1 MSTRFSL
8 NLSVWIGITVG
19 IYVLLYLMSPLGLLG
34 ALPCTFVALPIY
46 LSGGARTDR
55 FFDTCLSAVA
65 GVAWGII
72 FIYLDGVL
80 VSKGLDPLIASAC
93 SVALVTIALCATH
106 LIFTPQGLFS
116 NIPMM
121 FGAVACTFFVG
132 PEKWFYIMI
141 TLCLGVALGFI
152 NHSGRKFL
160 DEHGRWKIFQ
170 TNKPGR
176 KVT

>member
-19 IYVLLYLMSPLGLLG
+19 LYVLLYLMSPLGLLG

-46 LSGGARTDR
+46 LSGGARADK
-55 FFDTCLSAVA
+55 FADACLSAVA
-65 GVAWGII
+65 GVVWGIV
-72 FIYLDGVL
+72 FIYLDSLFAHQGLHPL
-80 VSKGLDPLIASAC
+80 VASAL
-93 SVALVTIALCATH
+93 SVGLVTIALCATH
-106 LIFTPQGLFS
+106 LLFTPWGLFS

-132 PEKWFYIMI
+132 PDKWFYIMV
-141 TLCLGVALGFI
+141 TLCLGVLLGFI

-160 DEHGRWKIFQ
+160 DERGRWTLLRAHKIDD
-170 TNKPGR
+170 
-176 KVT
+176 